1 VKRLKKT
8 IQDLKMKIEAIKT
21 SQRETTLDIEN
32 LGNSSRV
39 INVMITNRILETESQ
54 YRRYHRKH

>member
-1 VKRLKKT
+1 
-8 IQDLKMKIEAIKT
+8 MKIEAIKT